1 MFLFFLSKDNA
12 IEALFI
18 ISQRIPNSKRYS
30 CLTKVGSIKAIFRM
44 KKDTGI
50 FRLQY
55 SAFKLFTYN
64 CIHDLTSSLCPVTSP
79 EAEVIS
85 SHNGGHDKAWLP

>member
-1 MFLFFLSKDNA
+1 ML
-12 IEALFI
+12 E
-18 ISQRIPNSKRYS
+18 SQRNMFTTVLGISLAFALI
-30 CLTKVGSIKAIFRM
+30 CIFRM
-44 KKDTGI
+44 TKDTGI

-85 SHNGGHDKAWLP
+85 FHNGGHDKAWLP